1 MIQKLI
7 NHLLDSIDVK
17 PIDLTLTISETIPS
31 FPGSPKPQFIHWSN
45 LKDDGY
51 NLELLFLSSHTG
63 THLDAPYHF
72 AKNGVKINQ
81 IPLDR
86 LLGKAI
92 LIKLQKTK
100 NTPITKSDI
109 ILFEKNNYKIPTYSS
124 IFFYT
129 GWQKN
134 LKNNN
139 YFTENPGLN
148 LAAAKYLT
156 SKKVNLIGIDSPSID
171 LGKDNSFN
179 VNNILSK
186 NNILILENL
195 ANLNKITTK
204 EFNFTILPLKLK
216 DATGSPV
223 RASAL

>member
-7 NHLLDSIDVK
+7 NHLLDSIDVNL
-17 PIDLTLTISETIPS
+17 IDLTLTISESIPS

-45 LKDDGY
+45 LKENGY

-72 AKNGVKINQ
+72 AKNGTKIDQ
-81 IPLDR
+81 ISLDR

-100 NTPITKSDI
+100 NTAITKSDI
-109 ILFEKNNYKIPTYSS
+109 LLFEKNNYKIPNHSS

-134 LKNNN
+134 LKNDN
-139 YFTENPGLN
+139 YFTENPGLDISS
-148 LAAAKYLT
+148 AKYLT

-171 LGKDNSFN
+171 LGQNTSFN
-179 VNNILSK
+179 VHNILSK
-186 NNILILENL
+186 NNILIVENL
-195 ANLNKITTK
+195 TNLNKITTR

-223 RASAL
+223 RAIAS

>member
-7 NHLLDSIDVK
+7 NYLLNSIDVN
-17 PIDLTLTISETIPS
+17 PIDLTLTISESIPS

-45 LKDDGY
+45 LKENGY

-72 AKNGVKINQ
+72 AKNGVKIDQ

-100 NTPITKSDI
+100 NTAITKSDI
-109 ILFEKNNYKIPTYSS
+109 ILFEKNNYKIPNHSS

-134 LKNNN
+134 LKNDN
-139 YFTENPGLN
+139 YFTENPGLDISS
-148 LAAAKYLT
+148 AKYLT

-171 LGKDNSFN
+171 LGQNTSFN
-179 VNNILSK
+179 VHNILSK
-186 NNILILENL
+186 NNILIVENL
-195 ANLNKITTK
+195 TNLNKITTR

-223 RASAL
+223 RAIAS